1 MTPEAAEARLA
12 LLRKGTAYRV
22 EILERQL
29 MEFREELQRLTGR
42 NARLELTLLQAAAGD
57 ANLKAAI
64 QDAGR

>member
-1 MTPEAAEARLA
+1 MSPDATEARLA
-12 LLRKGTAYRV
+12 LLRKGAAYRV

-29 MEFREELQRLTGR
+29 MEFREELQRLTER